1 MSEENKATIP
11 VAYAAGF
18 ALLSLIL
25 VNVVAD
31 ELGLAEQERWVR
43 LTAKAVLAAV
53 LAVVFVL
60 ILGRLKRT

>member
-1 MSEENKATIP
+1 MSEVNKATIP
-11 VAYAAGF
+11 VGYAAGLVLF
-18 ALLSLIL
+18 SLLL

-31 ELGLAEQERWVR
+31 EMGLAEQERWVR

-53 LAVVFVL
+53 LTAVFVL

>member
-11 VAYAAGF
+11 IGYAAGF
-18 ALLSLIL
+18 VLFSLFL
-25 VNVVAD
+25 VNIVAD
-31 ELGLAEQERWVR
+31 ETGLAEQERWVR

-53 LAVVFVL
+53 LTVVFVL

>member
-18 ALLSLIL
+18 VLLSLIL

-31 ELGLAEQERWVR
+31 ELGLAEQER
-43 LTAKAVLAAV
+43 
-53 LAVVFVL
+53 
-60 ILGRLKRT
+60 